1 MRPVPATPY
10 SVSES
15 SFDGHATVLLRSED
29 ARVEAEFAPQIGMIC
44 CSLRHAG
51 EELLAQRGGLTRYA
65 EVGSTMGIPLLYPWA
80 NRLSGFSYEA
90 AGRRVDL
97 DPDSPLLRKD
107 PNGLPIHGLLNASPH
122 WVVSD

>member
-1 MRPVPATPY
+1 MRPVPAAPY

-15 SFDGHATVLLRSED
+15 SFEGHPTVVLGSED
-29 ARVEAEFAPQIGMIC
+29 ARVEAEFAPSVGMIC

-51 EELLAQRGGLTRYA
+51 EELLAQRGGLARYA

-90 AGRRVDL
+90 AGRRVEL
-97 DPDSPLLRKD
+97 DPESALIRKD
-107 PNGLPIHGLLNASPH
+107 PNGLPIHGLLNASPD
-122 WVVSD
+122 WFVS